1 MLAPARWTGAAMLGL
16 GVLVSDPAD
25 SATLREGL
33 DGTWTGQG
41 AIAAGYETTARTAR
55 CRVEVRQEDAAN
67 SLEIHATCATT
78 AGRRAFTLRAL
89 FDDDTQ
95 VRAAVRANGTAE
107 TTQYAGTG
115 TETGMEL
122 SATSPIL
129 LDGAYYQSRL
139 RIDLLDD
146 TRFRILHWL
155 QPESADSAR
164 QTLAI
169 EFHRIAEAP

>member
-55 CRVEVRQEDAAN
+55 CRVE
-67 SLEIHATCATT
+67 
-78 AGRRAFTLRAL
+78 
-89 FDDDTQ
+89 
-95 VRAAVRANGTAE
+95 
-107 TTQYAGTG
+107 
-115 TETGMEL
+115 
-122 SATSPIL
+122 
-129 LDGAYYQSRL
+129 DGAYYQSRL